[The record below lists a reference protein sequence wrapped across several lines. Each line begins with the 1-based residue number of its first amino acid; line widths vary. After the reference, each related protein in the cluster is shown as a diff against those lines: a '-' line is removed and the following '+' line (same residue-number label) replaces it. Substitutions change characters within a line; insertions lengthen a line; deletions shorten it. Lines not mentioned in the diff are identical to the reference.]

1 MAADRAAVRRGLA
14 VRRAANRPPRGRWK
28 TRGHRP
34 IVAAPGLGSLA
45 TALAVVGLGVGVAL
59 AKAQRERRSERSRR
73 DPPPRKERRRR
84 PSLLRGEHY
93 VEGLRRVLLGQLDL
107 AVDLLESYPQ
117 PVEKAHRP
125 AGGPPGAAPAGA
137 PRIPLPPV
145 DGEQTVHET
154 RKALKRLRA
163 LLALLRPE
171 LGRKRYARESA
182 ALRDC
187 ARRLAGARDAEVMV
201 STLDA
206 LVQRH
211 PPLACSAA
219 VRALRSQLHAEREAA
234 TALAIRDPRVR
245 GEVLGELRAVRA
257 RVERWELRERG
268 FRLLA
273 PGLERT
279 YREGRLGLRTARR
292 GVGEKRR
299 GGAKRRRKHTEA
311 LHAWRKHVKDL
322 RYVAETLD
330 RGGSGSS
337 TYTRR
342 VARRADRLGEVLG
355 EEHDLALLEDRVRER
370 SRQFAGERGTRK
382 RLLRLIARRRRSLRK
397 RALHEGERL
406 YRRKPR
412 RFVRRVRHAQ

>member
-1 MAADRAAVRRGLA
+1 M
-14 VRRAANRPPRGRWK
+14 
-28 TRGHRP
+28 
-34 IVAAPGLGSLA
+34 AAPGLGSLA

-59 AKAQRERRSERSRR
+59 AKAQRVRRTERSRR
-73 DPPPRKERRRR
+73 DPPPREERRRR
-84 PSLLRGEHY
+84 PSLLRGEPY
-93 VEGLRRVLLGQLDL
+93 VEGLRRVILGQLDL
-107 AVDLLESYPQ
+107 AVELLESYPQ
-117 PVEKAHRP
+117 PVEEAHRA
-125 AGGPPGAAPAGA
+125 AGGAPAG
-137 PRIPLPPV
+137 PPPPV

-201 STLDA
+201 GTLDA
-206 LVQRH
+206 LVQHH
-211 PPLACSAA
+211 PPLARSAA
-219 VRALRSQLHAEREAA
+219 VRTLRAQLHAEREAA

-279 YREGRLGLRTARR
+279 YREGRLGLRTAQRGAGGKRR
-292 GVGEKRR
+292 GG
-299 GGAKRRRKHTEA
+299 GGAKRRRRHTEA

-342 VARRADRLGEVLG
+342 VARRADRLGEALG

-397 RALHEGERL
+397 RALREGERL

>member
-1 MAADRAAVRRGLA
+1 M
-14 VRRAANRPPRGRWK
+14 
-28 TRGHRP
+28 
-34 IVAAPGLGSLA
+34 AAPGLGSLA

-59 AKAQRERRSERSRR
+59 AKAQRVRRTERSRR
-73 DPPPRKERRRR
+73 DPPPREERRRR
-84 PSLLRGEHY
+84 PSLLRGEPY
-93 VEGLRRVLLGQLDL
+93 VEGLRRVILGQLDL
-107 AVDLLESYPQ
+107 AVELLESYPQ
-117 PVEKAHRP
+117 PVEEAHRATDRTP
-125 AGGPPGAAPAGA
+125 AGPPAP
-137 PRIPLPPV
+137 PT

-163 LLALLRPE
+163 LLGLLRPE
-171 LGRKRYARESA
+171 LGRKRYTRESA

-201 STLDA
+201 GTLDA

-211 PPLACSAA
+211 PPLARSAA
-219 VRALRSQLHAEREAA
+219 VRTLRAQLHAEREAA

-279 YREGRLGLRTARR
+279 YREGRLGLRTAQRGAGGKRR
-292 GVGEKRR
+292 GG
-299 GGAKRRRKHTEA
+299 GGAKRRRRHTEA

-342 VARRADRLGEVLG
+342 VARRADRLGEALG

-397 RALHEGERL
+397 RALREGERL

-412 RFVRRVRHAQ
+412 RFVRRVRHAR